1 MDLFALRGMRIM
13 SSPSWNHLSEC
24 KAMTRP
30 TSTAVPTLVAVLA
43 LGSIL
48 APAQQLD
55 AQTPGTVAPWGS
67 IADVPGP
74 ILNEFGEE
82 VVATFS
88 IVARDP
94 ATDEL
99 GIAVQSRAFRAGAI
113 VSYAKAGVGAIATQ
127 AAANQ
132 TYGPRGLELLEMG
145 LSPDEVVEHLTG
157 ADPGRDRRQLAVIDA
172 EGRVRAYTG
181 SGTSAWAGHIEGE
194 NFSAQGNILAG
205 EAVVR
210 AMAEAFESS
219 TGALALRLMDALD
232 AGEAAGGDARGKQ
245 AGGVLVVKPIG
256 DSGRTTD
263 RWVDVRVDDHAE
275 PFRELRRLVNMSVS
289 RIHSR
294 DARELAAEGRFGEA
308 IAAQKEAIAIVPGE
322 DQLIYG
328 LARLYARAGDA
339 AGAVATLEEAIAIDG
354 RWRGLAASQAD
365 FDSIRGNAEFRRL
378 TGGDSG
384 GQ

>member
-1 MDLFALRGMRIM
+1 
-13 SSPSWNHLSEC
+13 
-24 KAMTRP
+24 MTRR
-30 TSTAVPTLVAVLA
+30 T
-43 LGSIL
+43 SIL
-48 APAQQLD
+48 VLIVVAALAPGLVLSPAHPLGAQS
-55 AQTPGTVAPWGS
+55 PGSAAG
-67 IADVPGP
+67 IRGP
-74 ILNEFGEE
+74 ILDENGEE
-82 VVATFS
+82 IVATFS

-132 TYGPRGLELLEMG
+132 TYGPRGLELLELG

-181 SGTSAWAGHIEGE
+181 SSTSAWAGHIEGE

-205 EAVVR
+205 EAVVQ
-210 AMAEAFESS
+210 AMAETFESS
-219 TGALALRLMDALD
+219 RGPLALRLMDALD

-275 PFRELRRLVNMSVS
+275 PFKELRRLVNMSVS

-294 DARELAAEGRFGEA
+294 DARELAAAGRFDEA
-308 IAAQKEAIAIVPGE
+308 IAAQQEAIAIVPGE

-339 AGAVATLEEAIAIDG
+339 ANAVATLEEAIAIDA

-365 FDSIRGNAEFRRL
+365 FDNIRDNAEFQRL
-378 TGGDSG
+378 IGGDSE
-384 GQ
+384 

>member
-1 MDLFALRGMRIM
+1 
-13 SSPSWNHLSEC
+13 
-24 KAMTRP
+24 MTRR
-30 TSTAVPTLVAVLA
+30 TSIAVATFFPVLA
-43 LGSIL
+43 LGITL

-55 AQTPGTVAPWGS
+55 AQTPGTVAPAGS
-67 IADVPGP
+67 IADVQGP
-74 ILNEFGEE
+74 IFNEFGEE
-82 VVATFS
+82 IVATFS

-132 TYGPRGLELLEMG
+132 TYGPRGLELLELG
-145 LSPDEVVEHLTG
+145 LSPDEVVAHLTG

-172 EGRVRAYTG
+172 RGRVRAYTG

-205 EAVVR
+205 EAVVQ
-210 AMAEAFESS
+210 AMAEAFESA
-219 TGALALRLMDALD
+219 TGPLALRLMDALD

-245 AGGVLVVKPIG
+245 AGGVLVVRPIG

-294 DARELAAEGRFGEA
+294 DARELAGEGRFDEA
-308 IAAQKEAIAIVPGE
+308 IAAQQEAIAIVPGE

-339 AGAVATLEEAIAIDG
+339 AGAVATLEEAVAIDA

-365 FDSIRGNAEFRRL
+365 FDNIRGNAEFQRL
-378 TGGDSG
+378 IGGDSR